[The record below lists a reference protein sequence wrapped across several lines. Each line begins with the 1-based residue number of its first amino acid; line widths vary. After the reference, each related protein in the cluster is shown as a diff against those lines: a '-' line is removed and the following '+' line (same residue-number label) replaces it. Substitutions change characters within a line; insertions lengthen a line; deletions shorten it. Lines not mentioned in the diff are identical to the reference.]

1 MAKTLRIN
9 DNSLS
14 DHMHLED
21 GKLNR
26 KKKLKERLSSSFPYQ
41 HLDIFPFQRTVVKDI
56 YQEVNFSLSFY
67 SKKPTELGLCLLLDF
82 NSFLAC
88 L

>member
-26 KKKLKERLSSSFPYQ
+26 KKKAER
-41 HLDIFPFQRTVVKDI
+41 
-56 YQEVNFSLSFY
+56 EVIVLISISTPGYISIPENGML
-67 SKKPTELGLCLLLDF
+67 
-82 NSFLAC
+82 
-88 L
+88 